1 MADKEEVYVTDL
13 YKKHNGK
20 EIFKGFYT
28 IEKKIYQDDGEVVSE
43 GFGLDRAA
51 LEVLRAK
58 IMATFINEYPTKDKE
73 SDIKGQRNRDRQNS
87 KSILLIL
94 QVNIN
99 NIYYICDSILVNVD
113 YQKIWFNRFLDDTYT
128 FHRISFI
135 KLAFYSKRTK

>member
-1 MADKEEVYVTDL
+1 MADIEEVSVHDL

-73 SDIKGQRNRDRQNS
+73 SDNKRPKESRQ
-87 KSILLIL
+87 
-94 QVNIN
+94 
-99 NIYYICDSILVNVD
+99 
-113 YQKIWFNRFLDDTYT
+113 T
-128 FHRISFI
+128 
-135 KLAFYSKRTK
+135 KL